1 MAALLA
7 LGGDVGCSLGPT
19 VVGLVSNAAGGSIRT
34 GLLAAIAFPVL
45 LILCLVRVGKRSA
58 GEKACGDAA

>member
-19 VVGLVSNAAGGSIRT
+19 VVGLVSNAAGGSIRS

-45 LILCLVRVGKRSA
+45 LILCLARVGKRPA
-58 GEKACGDAA
+58 GDKACGDVA